1 MIQYE
6 FWNGNGSSTICKRR
20 NKITKNMVGA
30 ITYVAWVGVIGKAYG
45 VEACFVVTFLQD
57 FKIGGFALI
66 DFFTFLAYHPYGT
79 KPNVQQI
86 VHYFNLF
93 YSLKT

>member
-1 MIQYE
+1 MAGE
-6 FWNGNGSSTICKRR
+6 
-20 NKITKNMVGA
+20 ITHA
-30 ITYVAWVGVIGKAYG
+30 AWVGGICKAYG
-45 VEACFVVTFLQD
+45 VETCFVVTFLQD

-93 YSLKT
+93 YSPKT